1 MDKQLSQ
8 EKSGLATAG
17 MVVGIIGICLSPL
30 PIINNVAFILGALA
44 LIFGGVGIA
53 QTGDGK
59 KRGRGKAIAGVVL
72 GILSVAIVIM
82 TQQAFSQ
89 AIDKATESSST
100 QSAAPSSEEAP
111 KWDMEAAYA
120 KINNG
125 MTKAQVAE
133 AVGKQPDSC
142 TENQSEYLGK
152 TEVCTYGNVI
162 VDKGAISVTFSQDK
176 VSNKTKSTY

>member
-44 LIFGGVGIA
+44 LIFGLVGIA
-53 QTGDGK
+53 QTKDGK
-59 KRGRGKAIAGVVL
+59 KSGRGKAITGVVL

-82 TQQAFSQ
+82 TQQAFSS
-89 AIDKATESSST
+89 AIDKATSSNDSSST
-100 QSAAPSSEEAP
+100 QTTEEAP
-111 KWDMEAAYA
+111 KWDAEAAYA

-125 MTKAQVAE
+125 MTKAETEQVIGKKAE
-133 AVGKQPDSC
+133 NCYES
-142 TENQSEYLGK
+142 QSEYIGK
-152 TEVCTYGNVI
+152 MDACTYGNVFS
-162 VDKGAISVTFSQDK
+162 GEGSFTVTYSQDR
-176 VSNKTKSTY
+176 VSSKSKSN